1 MQNKQTTTPQKQ
13 TPAKKQHDTKYLAKM
28 TAVFRMRDETRR
40 QRVSL
45 FDLSC
50 EEQFKFSAT
59 LHMPT
64 NDCQSAWILTLG
76 LQIYSSK

>member
-1 MQNKQTTTPQKQ
+1 MQKKKKPQKQ
-13 TPAKKQHDTKYLAKM
+13 TPTKKQRDTKYLVKR
-28 TAVFRMRDETRR
+28 TVVFRMRYETRR

-45 FDLSC
+45 FDLSW
-50 EEQFKFSAT
+50 EEQLKFSAA

-64 NDCQSAWILTLG
+64 NDCQSAWVLTLG